1 MTSSFKLFLV
11 AVFLIFLAVELS
23 ILGGNLFNG
32 SILKLNKEE
41 VLAKQNFADTEVM
54 PNEILIKFKEQK
66 NPQEA
71 EKVVLKILS
80 PSSLS
85 EKFATIFSRKGLL
98 GKFERVEKMMRV
110 KNQTL
115 AEMKAEIKKRFPNLT
130 EEELLKEGIS
140 AQKAFVLQQE
150 MEKWYL
156 IRFKEKVD
164 VAAAVKLFAKNQ
176 EIEKA
181 IPNPLFKLALT
192 PNDPFF
198 HSKGSLSTKRYDDQG
213 NIVTLRPEPPDL
225 DDLWGLK
232 AIKAPEAWEIT
243 TGSPNVI
250 IAVIDTGVDYEHPEL
265 KDVVLRDIDKGYDFP
280 DQDYNPM
287 DDYSDGRGGHG
298 THVAGI
304 IAAKTNNSTG
314 ISGVCWNCKIMAIK
328 IFKYFKNDPQTGL
341 PIDDHV
347 TTLDWLV
354 NGIKYAADHGAH
366 IVNMSFGGYTVYS
379 EEMGAIDYIV
389 SKGVIPVASAGN
401 GRETG
406 GQRKS
411 VFTFLATPA
420 NHPQVISVGSVKSVN
435 GEIKPSGFSN
445 FGPKTDAWAPGSW
458 ILSLRAN
465 NTDMYSKNPSY
476 VKGSSIVQDKYYIA
490 QGTSMAAPYVSG
502 IVGLMKSVNPN
513 LTPWQAM
520 EIIHS
525 ADDGPLIDGVSNGLI
540 NARKAVEMAQN
551 PPPFNNPPAKPTLE
565 IPSEVFRGK
574 IATFRIS
581 NIQDQESNKISV
593 GVAWVA
599 GEGCVPPWAY
609 RDCGVDD
616 AFDQMIFPNV
626 NKGSSVTFQRKF
638 AVDTAYAAYLVAIDE
653 KGKSSEIAGPFRVL
667 VKDLPLIVGLS
678 AKPQSVSPGQEVLLS
693 WRIREADQGFNF
705 DSCQASSTD
714 GKWSGSKNPAG
725 GFEKIYPDKSATYT
739 LTCQGPYGAFDSVSV
754 HVEVVGAPST
764 PLSLKPVVLGNYYVG
779 QEITF
784 KAYPSGGTGQYSY
797 QWSGACEGEEQEC
810 KIIPELPG
818 VYIADVWVIS
828 GSERAKDTQRANVLS
843 LPLTNKYNLSVLKQ
857 GEGIISGPGI
867 NCGSDCN
874 EQYNAGSSVTLSATP
889 ASGYTF
895 DKWQGCDS
903 VSGTNCNLTMN
914 SDKVVTAYF
923 KSTIN
928 QPSGTLSCG
937 SVTSSSIILNYSFQN
952 GTNTSLFRGSTFLI
966 NLGSGNRS
974 GSYTDTGLPA
984 NTTYTYYL
992 RNGTSSSSTL
1002 LAQATCST
1010 SGSNQ
1015 YTLTVQKSGGTGL
1028 VISDDPITD
1037 INCGSDCT
1045 GNYSRG
1051 TVVGLMAIP
1060 DPGYQFD
1067 RWSSNCT
1074 PINYYPYIC
1083 TVTMDSNKT
1092 VTAYFRK

>member
-1 MTSSFKLFLV
+1 V
-11 AVFLIFLAVELS
+11 
-23 ILGGNLFNG
+23 
-32 SILKLNKEE
+32 
-41 VLAKQNFADTEVM
+41 
-54 PNEILIKFKEQK
+54 
-66 NPQEA
+66 
-71 EKVVLKILS
+71 
-80 PSSLS
+80 
-85 EKFATIFSRKGLL
+85 
-98 GKFERVEKMMRV
+98 
-110 KNQTL
+110 
-115 AEMKAEIKKRFPNLT
+115 
-130 EEELLKEGIS
+130 
-140 AQKAFVLQQE
+140 
-150 MEKWYL
+150 
-156 IRFKEKVD
+156 
-164 VAAAVKLFAKNQ
+164 
-176 EIEKA
+176 
-181 IPNPLFKLALT
+181 
-192 PNDPFF
+192 
-198 HSKGSLSTKRYDDQG
+198 
-213 NIVTLRPEPPDL
+213 
-225 DDLWGLK
+225 
-232 AIKAPEAWEIT
+232 
-243 TGSPNVI
+243 
-250 IAVIDTGVDYEHPEL
+250 
-265 KDVVLRDIDKGYDFP
+265 
-280 DQDYNPM
+280 
-287 DDYSDGRGGHG
+287 
-298 THVAGI
+298 
-304 IAAKTNNSTG
+304 
-314 ISGVCWNCKIMAIK
+314 
-328 IFKYFKNDPQTGL
+328 
-341 PIDDHV
+341 
-347 TTLDWLV
+347 
-354 NGIKYAADHGAH
+354 
-366 IVNMSFGGYTVYS
+366 
-379 EEMGAIDYIV
+379 GAIDYIV

-406 GQRKS
+406 GQRKP

-638 AVDTAYAAYLVAIDE
+638 AVDTAYDAYLVAVDE
-653 KGKSSEIAGPFRVL
+653 KGKSSEIAGPFRVV

-693 WRIREADQGFNF
+693 WRIRGADQGFNF

-714 GKWSGSKNPAG
+714 GKWNGSKNPAG

-764 PLSLKPVVLGNYYVG
+764 PLSLTPVVLGNYYVG

-843 LPLTNKYNLSVLKQ
+843 LP
-857 GEGIISGPGI
+857 
-867 NCGSDCN
+867 
-874 EQYNAGSSVTLSATP
+874 
-889 ASGYTF
+889 
-895 DKWQGCDS
+895 
-903 VSGTNCNLTMN
+903 
-914 SDKVVTAYF
+914 
-923 KSTIN
+923 STN

-937 SVTSSSIILNYSFQN
+937 SATSSSITLNYSFQN
-952 GTNTSLFRGSTFLI
+952 ATNASLFRGSTFLI

-992 RNGTSSSSTL
+992 RNGTSPSSTL

-1010 SGSNQ
+1010 SGGNQ
-1015 YTLTVQKSGGTGL
+1015 YTLTVQKSGGLGL

-1045 GNYSRG
+1045 GNYPPG

-1074 PINYYPYIC
+1074 PNPSYPYVC

-1092 VTAYFRK
+1092 VTAYFRR